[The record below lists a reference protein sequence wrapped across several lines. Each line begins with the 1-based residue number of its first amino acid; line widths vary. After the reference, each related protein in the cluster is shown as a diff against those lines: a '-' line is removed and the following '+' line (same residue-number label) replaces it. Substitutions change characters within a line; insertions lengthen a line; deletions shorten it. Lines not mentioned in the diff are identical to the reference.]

1 MQRNLSTARRDAGAD
16 RERDVPPADH
26 VAGHG
31 GQPEGRDQQL
41 AAAAGRFLRA
51 AGARRG
57 GLLRPHLLH
66 DQSEPLRPRQRAE
79 EEGRA
84 PGSSSGVLP
93 IPPPRERDAAPVAAP
108 RHNGARS
115 APTRPFA
122 VVDIG
127 SNSIR
132 LVVYER
138 LCRAPIALFNE
149 KSVCA
154 LGKGVATTG
163 RLGSP
168 EIDSALHALRRFAHI
183 AGALQAGEI
192 EYVATDAVRRAE
204 NGAEF
209 LAEAERA
216 TGRPIIVLSGRD
228 EAHAAAMGVA
238 YSFHQPQGVVGDLG
252 GGSVD
257 LSTVAP
263 TGPGTTYG
271 SLPIGTLPV
280 TRMLLED
287 RAATAAFI
295 DARLATVAWLG
306 GRCHGLELLRGRR
319 WLAGA
324 GAGAPGHDRHTAQGG
339 PRLPAERRRGDALW
353 AAASRGWT
361 HEELQTVPG
370 MPGRRLETVR
380 AAALLLERVVRRLE
394 PGACR
399 VLRVRAARRSR
410 LRAARCGGA
419 GRRPAARRRLGFRRQ
434 TARGCP
440 KSAVPWANGPRHSF
454 AGETSSQRRLRL
466 AVCEVS
472 DSAWREHPAFRARE
486 AFYRLAQYPFIGI
499 DHPERAFLAYAV
511 FIRYEGSP
519 DDLFIRPLLSLL
531 PDPTGAGRSCWA
543 RHCSLATASRPLC
556 PSFCRPAGYGSPATS
571 CACTCRAGRRARPGD
586 PASRG
591 CARWPRRWV

>member
-1 MQRNLSTARRDAGAD
+1 MQPLW
-16 RERDVPPADH
+16 PPRGTTD
-26 VAGHG
+26 
-31 GQPEGRDQQL
+31 PE
-41 AAAAGRFLRA
+41 
-51 AGARRG
+51 
-57 GLLRPHLLH
+57 
-66 DQSEPLRPRQRAE
+66 RAE
-79 EEGRA
+79 
-84 PGSSSGVLP
+84 
-93 IPPPRERDAAPVAAP
+93 
-108 RHNGARS
+108 
-115 APTRPFA
+115 RPFA

-163 RLGSP
+163 RIGSP

-216 TGRPIIVLSGRD
+216 AGRPIIVLSGRD

-238 YSFHQPQGVVGDLG
+238 YSFNQPQGVVGDLG

-263 TGPGTTYG
+263 SGPGTTYG

-287 RAATAAFI
+287 RAATAAFV
-295 DARLATVAWLG
+295 DAHLATVP
-306 GRCHGLELLRGRR
+306 

-324 GAGAPGHDRHTAQGG
+324 ATGSSFYVVGGGWRALARVRLAMTDTPLKVVHDYRLSADEALRLGRSIAGLDT
-339 PRLPAERRRGDALW
+339 
-353 AAASRGWT
+353 
-361 HEELQTVPG
+361 EELQTVPG

-380 AAALLLERVVRRLE
+380 AAALLLERVVHRLE
-394 PGACR
+394 PERVVFSAFGLREGRAFARLGVEELAVDPLLAGAWDFG
-399 VLRVRAARRSR
+399 ANRSR
-410 LRAARCGGA
+410 LPEIGGA
-419 GRRPAARRRLGFRRQ
+419 MGQ
-434 TARGCP
+434 WTA
-440 KSAVPWANGPRHSF
+440 SLF

-531 PDPTGAGRSCWA
+531 ADADRRRAELLGATLQLGYRISAAVPELLQTSRLWIAGDELRLHLPAPDAAPDPDILRPRLRAVAKALGLTRTKV
-543 RHCSLATASRPLC
+543 LTA
-556 PSFCRPAGYGSPATS
+556 A
-571 CACTCRAGRRARPGD
+571 
-586 PASRG
+586 
-591 CARWPRRWV
+591 